1 MDTPILTRQMVATLL
16 VHAHDYSAGTAP
28 PYGRDR
34 SDIVAE
40 ADRSEW
46 LEAVVLAGYVPYF
59 EGIVLA
65 VRATHLYWLDEA
77 KRAQKAGVDGDA
89 LGWLNCDLYRGLVIL
104 LEGFVHEMEEAQAQI
119 FDVPAPDATRSASEE
134 EQQARRDEAA
144 AAAARQRGL
153 RALER
158 RDSARRDQQS

>member
-1 MDTPILTRQMVATLL
+1 MDRPTLTGEMIDALL
-16 VHAHDYSAGTAP
+16 LHAHDYSAATAP
-28 PYGRDR
+28 AYGRDR

-40 ADRSEW
+40 ADSWEW
-46 LEAVVLAGYVPYF
+46 LEAVVLAGHVPFF

-65 VRATHLYWLDEA
+65 VRATHLYRFDEA
-77 KRAQKAGVDGDA
+77 KQAHDAGVDGDA
-89 LGWLNCDLYRGLVIL
+89 LGWLNCDLYRGLIIL

-119 FDVPAPDATRSASEE
+119 FDVPVPDATRSASEE